1 MIITNKKKQDFI
13 LPSNTNKILF
23 SKITFLR
30 YLYLLYTNILQK
42 ARINKNQIIGGIY
55 KWK

>member
-23 SKITFLR
+23 HKITYIR
-30 YLYLLYTNILQK
+30 YFYILYNIIIQK
-42 ARINKNQIIGGIY
+42 TTLKALI
-55 KWK
+55 